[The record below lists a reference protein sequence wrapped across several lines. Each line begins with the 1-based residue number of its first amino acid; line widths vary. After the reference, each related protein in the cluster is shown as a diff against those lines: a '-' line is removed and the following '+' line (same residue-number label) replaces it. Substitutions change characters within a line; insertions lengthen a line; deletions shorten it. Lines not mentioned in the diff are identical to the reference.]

1 LEGVKKEL
9 YKIPHLVEQELSLE
23 EINKIPK
30 GRLHRSEESQQSLV
44 EDIQKNGIKEPIVL
58 IYNAKEN
65 TLRVQEGH
73 HRIDAANKLGINN
86 IPTKIQVE
94 WDKQHPSSIDKYN
107 PNQPLDL
114 VGYEKRNYKPSNIG
128 IEELGFTTTEK
139 SISEAYHKAKEDGSN
154 PELVKA
160 VEEIINKQNE
170 TKTQENIPATTETD
184 KGGEQSVVQEGL
196 TEPTDKEIQ
205 VAAERLGI
213 PLEPVTET
221 PKTNG
226 KVEPLTDAQLKLKEA
241 KEKLSGTIDDVKNKF
256 KALYNSNVGIIFD
269 PKVEAKKRF
278 DFHMALRDLAVDA
291 IRLGIVN
298 IQQFSNVAG
307 RQIDGALKLAWS
319 EAQSLLSG
327 VPTVINTVDDMEN
340 RLVQT
345 QASALQREK
354 DENNKLNKTFK
365 GKIIDAYFAAYDSI
379 FGNHLPAKR
388 LIDKATNNAID
399 NVPNYHSGANT
410 ISQAR
415 ERGKLVDAARRVL
428 RLQNLI
434 PGAKSYAKSLYDEKG
449 APIFRGLNAA
459 KKEMLNNIIE
469 MRTIISID
477 KRFAEKKEAD
487 LLRLNTELASATDP
501 KEIARINKEIK
512 AVEDRQNVRHTAA
525 ENGEST
531 SIYTAMAY
539 LASLENTTDP
549 EAKKT
554 FEMLNDRATDYF
566 AFMNELL
573 LAKKNAGIIS
583 PELYNALIN
592 NEYSKR
598 QFLEYVLS
606 DGSGGSYRM
615 GNKSYSLDGIKKI
628 ELGSEG
634 AMVQNKEWLMKAN
647 IMSTARSIYS
657 NNARVGLLD
666 FVRLDPNNG
675 LFREQKPSGVNN
687 EGRPVF
693 SESEVKKGEGQ
704 IFGREMEYIP
714 TVDFTLDGV
723 DYKKGIPISQ
733 EVYSDI
739 LNSPNGALLT
749 TQIEAVGGKYFSIIA
764 PIKFIETFEYPQTW
778 LDPRAKKVLRFAS
791 LVGIT
796 SISAVTINP
805 KFFLGNLPKDWLNA
819 LMHSEAYRGGFL
831 PVKALKL
838 GKDILSVSK
847 DAATKGKLY
856 RELMTYGGGFNTLSQ
871 EASPFEA
878 DFLNE
883 NKGLAKGAQKIYDGL
898 SYLGSTSEIMTR
910 LAIYSRTEKNLINK
924 FIKEN
929 GGRQPNELQRVEF
942 KRMAADA
949 ARSIMDYSKKGN
961 VSDIAGTLYPFFN
974 AGIRAVEGAKK
985 SWVDDPTG
993 TALTYGQ
1000 IAMLTAG
1007 LILYNL
1013 RPENEDDYE
1022 KIDEKIKLNNFIIIL
1037 PYSKTIDG
1045 KKERAYIKI
1054 PKTQSAQLLS
1064 NATEQSIRSQMGKKF
1079 NQEILFEAARNT
1091 FAIPE
1096 ISPYS
1101 IPTVAAYGALI
1112 HGYDHY
1118 HKRNVW
1124 TDRTPRSEGLKYVP
1138 TGRNKTPKSIV
1149 DLGRTVDVAPVNIE
1163 LALKQI
1169 ALSKDNIYFRAIDGG
1184 YRQVVADMTPEEKL
1198 IYDENV
1204 LEGIGNSFGSKFLDY
1219 TYDKPVD
1226 KKEIDKAVR
1235 LENDVKVRLDNK
1247 LKVITQLITDGKK
1260 TPAESEMA
1268 VRNIIDSAPNNLKY
1282 DIYKKYS
1289 DYLKN
1294 KKFIVTSDI
1303 KVGGINFKKGALI
1316 DRSVYNKILALPNG
1330 KSLVNQIEIN
1340 DDASFLE
1347 GLKYIDAPNVKA
1359 LQFVNEYQNKK
1370 TEEEKNDFI
1379 RTAIEMKILPK
1390 EGLEFK
1396 VEGKVITVKGQEIP
1410 KYSSSKFEQEVSRLL
1425 KEEKEKENQLNKQ

>member
-1 LEGVKKEL
+1 
-9 YKIPHLVEQELSLE
+9 
-23 EINKIPK
+23 
-30 GRLHRSEESQQSLV
+30 
-44 EDIQKNGIKEPIVL
+44 
-58 IYNAKEN
+58 
-65 TLRVQEGH
+65 
-73 HRIDAANKLGINN
+73 
-86 IPTKIQVE
+86 
-94 WDKQHPSSIDKYN
+94 
-107 PNQPLDL
+107 
-114 VGYEKRNYKPSNIG
+114 
-128 IEELGFTTTEK
+128 
-139 SISEAYHKAKEDGSN
+139 
-154 PELVKA
+154 
-160 VEEIINKQNE
+160 
-170 TKTQENIPATTETD
+170 
-184 KGGEQSVVQEGL
+184 
-196 TEPTDKEIQ
+196 
-205 VAAERLGI
+205 
-213 PLEPVTET
+213 
-221 PKTNG
+221 
-226 KVEPLTDAQLKLKEA
+226 
-241 KEKLSGTIDDVKNKF
+241 
-256 KALYNSNVGIIFD
+256 
-269 PKVEAKKRF
+269 
-278 DFHMALRDLAVDA
+278 
-291 IRLGIVN
+291 
-298 IQQFSNVAG
+298 
-307 RQIDGALKLAWS
+307 
-319 EAQSLLSG
+319 
-327 VPTVINTVDDMEN
+327 
-340 RLVQT
+340 
-345 QASALQREK
+345 
-354 DENNKLNKTFK
+354 
-365 GKIIDAYFAAYDSI
+365 
-379 FGNHLPAKR
+379 
-388 LIDKATNNAID
+388 
-399 NVPNYHSGANT
+399 
-410 ISQAR
+410 
-415 ERGKLVDAARRVL
+415 
-428 RLQNLI
+428 
-434 PGAKSYAKSLYDEKG
+434 
-449 APIFRGLNAA
+449 
-459 KKEMLNNIIE
+459 
-469 MRTIISID
+469 
-477 KRFAEKKEAD
+477 
-487 LLRLNTELASATDP
+487 
-501 KEIARINKEIK
+501 
-512 AVEDRQNVRHTAA
+512 
-525 ENGEST
+525 
-531 SIYTAMAY
+531 
-539 LASLENTTDP
+539 
-549 EAKKT
+549 
-554 FEMLNDRATDYF
+554 
-566 AFMNELL
+566 
-573 LAKKNAGIIS
+573 
-583 PELYNALIN
+583 
-592 NEYSKR
+592 
-598 QFLEYVLS
+598 
-606 DGSGGSYRM
+606 
-615 GNKSYSLDGIKKI
+615 
-628 ELGSEG
+628 
-634 AMVQNKEWLMKAN
+634 
-647 IMSTARSIYS
+647 
-657 NNARVGLLD
+657 
-666 FVRLDPNNG
+666 
-675 LFREQKPSGVNN
+675 
-687 EGRPVF
+687 
-693 SESEVKKGEGQ
+693 
-704 IFGREMEYIP
+704 
-714 TVDFTLDGV
+714 
-723 DYKKGIPISQ
+723 
-733 EVYSDI
+733 
-739 LNSPNGALLT
+739 
-749 TQIEAVGGKYFSIIA
+749 
-764 PIKFIETFEYPQTW
+764 
-778 LDPRAKKVLRFAS
+778 
-791 LVGIT
+791 
-796 SISAVTINP
+796 
-805 KFFLGNLPKDWLNA
+805 
-819 LMHSEAYRGGFL
+819 MHSEAYRGGFL

>member
-1 LEGVKKEL
+1 
-9 YKIPHLVEQELSLE
+9 
-23 EINKIPK
+23 
-30 GRLHRSEESQQSLV
+30 
-44 EDIQKNGIKEPIVL
+44 
-58 IYNAKEN
+58 
-65 TLRVQEGH
+65 
-73 HRIDAANKLGINN
+73 
-86 IPTKIQVE
+86 
-94 WDKQHPSSIDKYN
+94 
-107 PNQPLDL
+107 
-114 VGYEKRNYKPSNIG
+114 
-128 IEELGFTTTEK
+128 
-139 SISEAYHKAKEDGSN
+139 
-154 PELVKA
+154 
-160 VEEIINKQNE
+160 
-170 TKTQENIPATTETD
+170 
-184 KGGEQSVVQEGL
+184 
-196 TEPTDKEIQ
+196 
-205 VAAERLGI
+205 
-213 PLEPVTET
+213 
-221 PKTNG
+221 
-226 KVEPLTDAQLKLKEA
+226 
-241 KEKLSGTIDDVKNKF
+241 
-256 KALYNSNVGIIFD
+256 
-269 PKVEAKKRF
+269 
-278 DFHMALRDLAVDA
+278 
-291 IRLGIVN
+291 
-298 IQQFSNVAG
+298 
-307 RQIDGALKLAWS
+307 
-319 EAQSLLSG
+319 
-327 VPTVINTVDDMEN
+327 MEN
-340 RLVQT
+340 RLIDI

-354 DENNKLNKTFK
+354 DENDKLNKTFK
-365 GKIIDAYFAAYDSI
+365 GKVIDAYFAAYDSI

-399 NVPNYHSGANT
+399 NIPNYNSGANT

-512 AVEDRQNVRHTAA
+512 AVEDRPNIRHTAA

-531 SIYTAMAY
+531 SIYTALAY
-539 LASLENTTDP
+539 LASLQSSTDP

-566 AFMNELL
+566 AFMNDLL

-739 LNSPNGALLT
+739 LSSPNGALLT

-871 EASPFEA
+871 EESPFET

-883 NKGLAKGAQKIYDGL
+883 NKGLVKGAENIYNGL

-910 LAIYSRTEKNLINK
+910 LAIYARTEKNLINK

-949 ARSIMDYSKKGN
+949 SRSIMDYSKKGN
-961 VSDIAGTLYPFFN
+961 VSDIAGTLFPFFN

-985 SWVDDPTG
+985 SWADDPVG
-993 TALTYGQ
+993 TATTYGW
-1000 IAMLTAG
+1000 IALGAAG
-1007 LILYNL
+1007 LLLYNL
-1013 RPENEDDYE
+1013 RDENEDDYE

-1054 PKTQSAQLLS
+1054 PKSQSAQLLS
-1064 NATEQSIRSQMGKKF
+1064 NAIEQSIRSQMGKKF

-1101 IPTVAAYGALI
+1101 IPTVAAYGSLI

-1124 TDRTPRSEGLKYVP
+1124 NDRTPRSEGLKYVP

-1149 DLGRTVDVAPVNIE
+1149 DLGEKIDVAPVNIE

-1169 ALSKDNIYFRAIDGG
+1169 AMSKDNIYFRAIDGG

-1204 LEGIGNSFGSKFLDY
+1204 LEGIGNSFLSKFLDY
-1219 TYDKPVD
+1219 TYDKPAD

-1235 LENDVKVRLDNK
+1235 LENDVKVKLDNK

-1282 DIYKKYS
+1282 SIYKKYT

-1294 KKFIVTSDI
+1294 KKYIVTTEV
-1303 KVGGINFKKGALI
+1303 KLEGLTYKKGALI
-1316 DRSVYNKILALPNG
+1316 NEATYRKILESPKG

-1359 LQFVNEYQNKK
+1359 VQFLNEYQNKE
-1370 TEEEKNDFI
+1370 TDEEKNNFI

-1390 EGLEFK
+1390 EGLGFK
-1396 VEGKVITVKGQEIP
+1396 IEGKVIDTGKGQVIP
-1410 KYSSSKFEQEVSRLL
+1410 KYSSSQFELELSRLM
-1425 KEEKEKENQLNKQ
+1425 KEEIEKENQLNK